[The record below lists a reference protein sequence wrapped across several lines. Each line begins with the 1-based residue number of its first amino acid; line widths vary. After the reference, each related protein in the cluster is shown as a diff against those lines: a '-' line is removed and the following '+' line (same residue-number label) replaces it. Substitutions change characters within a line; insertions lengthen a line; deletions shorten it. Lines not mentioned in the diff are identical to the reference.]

1 MPNLFALCLVI
12 TSLTA
17 AGLWSPSP
25 ASRQDHEQ
33 DVIVKEGHRVVVVE
47 YGDQGQHNTKVSI
60 SSEPTKDASPSNPLH
75 DSLNIGIPNEDSER
89 HRTRDLI
96 CDALGKCKHKIA
108 SAVGKAKV
116 MVSETA
122 QEAHDV
128 GEAVA
133 GAFDEAKET
142 VSDKSHHV
150 GTSFSEKG
158 HRLRESVEKAREDA
172 DEFLEKTKET
182 VLEKARDL
190 KEGAKDVL
198 KEGKA
203 RDLKEGA
210 MEKGREARQT
220 AEKIK
225 TGGNKVKENLMG
237 IPDGGLK
244 LVNDSFRYLRSLE
257 SWKAAMDVL
266 SLLGFGMALGMGVWT
281 TFISSYVLA
290 SALPRQQLAVVQSK
304 IYPLYFRAMASSIGM
319 ALFGHLFSRT
329 KWMFPIPKNAEV
341 VQGYVL
347 VAALLM
353 IFANS
358 LYMEPQATKVSSDR
372 CSTLSFFSFV
382 LVPCYCVFIPVQV
395 MFERLKVEKEEG
407 KGIEDIAAEPRDAND
422 NPPAVTT
429 STATQVVEREAV
441 KSRIVGLNKRLKKLN
456 SYSSLLNLLTLMAL
470 TWHLVYLSQRLCIPC

>member
-210 MEKGREARQT
+210 KDVLKEGKARDLKEGAMEKGREARQT

-358 LYMEPQATKVSSDR
+358 LYMEPQATKV
-372 CSTLSFFSFV
+372 
-382 LVPCYCVFIPVQV
+382 